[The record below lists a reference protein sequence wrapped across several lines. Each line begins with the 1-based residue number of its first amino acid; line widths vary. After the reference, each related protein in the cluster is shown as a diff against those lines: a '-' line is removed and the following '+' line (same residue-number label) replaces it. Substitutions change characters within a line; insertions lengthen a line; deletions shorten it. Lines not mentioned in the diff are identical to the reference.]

1 MGGRVQ
7 EVIGLM
13 SKSIKEQAGIH
24 AGKMINKLTSSYETS
39 KQSSISKKAPDTL
52 GKEEEDEAV
61 KARQGRRSLLYKGR
75 NETGVKKS
83 STLGS

>member
-52 GKEEEDEAV
+52 GSQCQHNGEFILKC
-61 KARQGRRSLLYKGR
+61 KKGF
-75 NETGVKKS
+75 N
-83 STLGS
+83 